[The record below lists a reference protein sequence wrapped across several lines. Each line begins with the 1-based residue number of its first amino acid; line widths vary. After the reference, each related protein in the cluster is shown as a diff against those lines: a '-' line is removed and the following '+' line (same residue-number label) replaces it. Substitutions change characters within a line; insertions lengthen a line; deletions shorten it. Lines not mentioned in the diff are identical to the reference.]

1 MEIII
6 HRINNIKDLKKIN
19 TNYGCE
25 IDIRADKSKLILN
38 HDPYKSGDNLE
49 NYLENYQH
57 GTLVLNI
64 KESGIENDV
73 LRLVKK
79 YKVKSYFLLDVENP
93 YIFYAKLNKIHK
105 LALRFS
111 EYEPIENIIFF
122 KNNFEWVWIDTPSIF
137 PILNKKI
144 YNNLKNFKLCLV
156 CPERWSQPEKI
167 NIYKQ
172 MIKKNNFKIDAV
184 MTSLKYANQWIK

>member
-6 HRINNIKDLKKIN
+6 HRINRIKDLKNIN
-19 TNYGCE
+19 RNYGCE
-25 IDIRADKSKLILN
+25 IDIRAHKSKLILN
-38 HDPYKSGDNLE
+38 HDPYESGDSFE
-49 NYLENYQH
+49 NYLENYHH

-73 LRLVKK
+73 LRLVEKHK
-79 YKVKSYFLLDVENP
+79 IKSYFLLDVETP
-93 YIFYAKLNKIHK
+93 YIFYAKQNKIHK

-122 KNNFEWVWIDTPSIF
+122 KKNFKWVWIDTPSIF

-172 MIKKNNFKIDAV
+172 IIKKNNFKIDAV
-184 MTSLKYANQWIK
+184 MTSLKYCNQWIK

>member
-6 HRINNIKDLKKIN
+6 HRVNKVKDLKKIDN
-19 TNYGCE
+19 NFGCE
-25 IDIRADKSKLILN
+25 IDIRANNSKLILN
-38 HDPYKSGDNLE
+38 HDPYKGGDNFQ
-49 NYLENYQH
+49 NYLENYNH

-73 LRLVKK
+73 LKLVRK
-79 YKVKSYFLLDVENP
+79 YKIKSYFLLDVENP
-93 YIFYAKLNKIHK
+93 FIFYAKKNNICD

-122 KNNFEWVWIDTPSIF
+122 KNKFNWVWIDTPSKF
-137 PILNKKI
+137 PIDNKKI
-144 YNNLKNFKLCLV
+144 YKHLSNFKLCLV

-167 NIYKQ
+167 VKYKKV
-172 MIKKNNFKIDAV
+172 IKENNFKIDAV
-184 MTSLKYANQWIK
+184 MTSYKYIKNWIS